1 MEAPQSFAA
10 PPSVDGYASRFIN
23 ASDGLKL
30 HARDYG
36 TANAATLPVV
46 CLPGLTR
53 TAADFHALALA
64 LSLDAAAPRR
74 VIAIDSRGRGLSE
87 HDRNPRNYAVPVELN
102 DARTVLAALDVKR
115 AIFIGTSRGGILTM
129 VLAAVAPTLLA
140 GAVLNDIGP
149 VLEMAGLL
157 RIKSYVGKLPQ
168 PRDMAEAG
176 EILKRLSGSQFPRLS
191 DAQWREA
198 AALTWHVAPDGQVA
212 LSSDPQIALTL
223 ADVDPAKPA
232 PTLWPQFEALK
243 AVPVMVIR
251 GLLSDLLSA
260 ATVEAMRA
268 RHPGLEVAEA
278 PDEGHPPALGTPVM
292 IAKIRAFCRRCDD
305 QATGGR

>member
-1 MEAPQSFAA
+1 VTQAQSKPDAD
-10 PPSVDGYASRFIN
+10 DGYVSRFAN

-30 HARDYG
+30 HARDYRA
-36 TANAATLPVV
+36 ANATALPVV

-64 LSLDAAAPRR
+64 LSRDGEAPRR
-74 VIAIDSRGRGLSE
+74 VIAIDSRGRGLSA
-87 HDRNPRNYAVPVELN
+87 HDRDPRNYAVPVELN
-102 DARTVLAALDVKR
+102 DARTVLAALDVGR

-129 VLAAVAPTLLA
+129 VLAAVAPTLIA

-149 VLEMAGLL
+149 VIEMAGLV

-168 PRDMAEAG
+168 PRDMADAG
-176 EILKRLSGSQFPRLS
+176 EILKRMFASQFPRLS

-198 AALTWHVAPDGQVA
+198 AALTWHVASDGRPA
-212 LSSDPQIALTL
+212 LSYDPQIALTL

-232 PTLWPQFEALK
+232 PTLWPQFEALR

-278 PDEGHPPALGTPVM
+278 PDEGHPPALGTPMM
-292 IAKIRAFCRRCDD
+292 IEKIRAFCLTCDRA
-305 QATGGR
+305 ATR

>member
-1 MEAPQSFAA
+1 MEAPQSFPAHA
-10 PPSVDGYASRFIN
+10 SVDGYTSRFIN

-36 TANAATLPVV
+36 TANATALPVV

-64 LSLDAAAPRR
+64 LSCDDASPRR

-87 HDRNPRNYAVPVELN
+87 HDRDPRNYAVPVELN
-102 DARTVLAALDVKR
+102 DARTVLAALNVQR
-115 AIFIGTSRGGILTM
+115 AIFVGTSRGGILTM

-149 VLEMAGLL
+149 VIEMAGLM

-168 PRDMAEAG
+168 PRDIADAG
-176 EILKRLSGSQFPRLS
+176 EILKRMFASQFPRLS
-191 DAQWREA
+191 NAQWREV
-198 AALTWHVAPDGQVA
+198 AALTWHVAPDGRPA
-212 LSSDPQIALTL
+212 LSYDPQIALTL

-243 AVPVMVIR
+243 SVPMMVIR

-268 RHPGLEVAEA
+268 RHPKLEVVEA
-278 PDEGHPPALGTPVM
+278 PDEGHPPALGTPTM
-292 IAKIRAFCRRCDD
+292 IAKIRAFCLRCDRA
-305 QATGGR
+305 ATR